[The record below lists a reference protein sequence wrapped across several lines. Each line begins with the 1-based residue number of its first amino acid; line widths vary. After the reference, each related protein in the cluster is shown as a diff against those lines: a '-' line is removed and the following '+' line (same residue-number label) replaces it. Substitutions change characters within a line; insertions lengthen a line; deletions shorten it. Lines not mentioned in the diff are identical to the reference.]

1 MRRIYACVQFVFAA
15 KIRLFWVVKFA
26 AKFDFER
33 RWDLGINLRFKFDGG
48 DLGAKF
54 EW

>member
-26 AKFDFER
+26 AKFDFESGR
-33 RWDLGINLRFKFDGG
+33 YLRFKFD
-48 DLGAKF
+48 DECLESKF
-54 EW
+54 GP